1 MKKLL
6 SALLALALVLTLAA
20 CDNIDTTEEKLS
32 IPAEGETDDF
42 VPPADYA
49 TVLLVTINPQI
60 RMYLDIQGRVLAVE
74 AVNKDAKQLLKG
86 LPLENTHYT
95 EAMERILTEANDAG
109 YIKSTT
115 VIHVEIDDNKKN
127 PTIDAAEVTEQLQ
140 KIVEETAP
148 EQKVQVKVKLKD
160 RDGGP
165 AQAATE
171 PPTTEATEPAPTQCS
186 HDYRAATCFRPATC
200 KLCGETQGEALGHD
214 WKAATCTEPRI
225 CKTCDSS
232 EGSPLGHRWKEAS
245 CAAPKT
251 CTVCGATEGAA
262 LEHSWK
268 EASCAAP
275 KTCTV
280 CGATEGAALEHGWSD
295 ATCTVP
301 KTCTLCGATEGTA
314 PGHSYAEGSCTVCG
328 APLPALGTW
337 YRVRVDG
344 DLLHVLSISL
354 LEGGTGSVWSKSYQK
369 TSTLEPDS
377 PVHLTYQGED
387 YTATAGAGDPCYFEL
402 SGGVITVHLGDPG
415 DNWSELIVLQSAGA
429 GQKTVTQAVNFYGLQ
444 IGDILVNSLG

>member
-1 MKKLL
+1 MKKFL

-32 IPAEGETDDF
+32 IPAEGETEDF

-60 RMYLDIQGRVLAVE
+60 RMYLDVQGRVLAVE
-74 AVNKDAKQLLKG
+74 AVNKDAKQLLKD

-115 VIHVEIDDNKKN
+115 VIHVEIDDDKKN

-165 AQAATE
+165 DQAATE

-262 LEHSWK
+262 LEH
-268 EASCAAP
+268 
-275 KTCTV
+275 
-280 CGATEGAALEHGWSD
+280 GWSEVS
-295 ATCTVP
+295 CTVP